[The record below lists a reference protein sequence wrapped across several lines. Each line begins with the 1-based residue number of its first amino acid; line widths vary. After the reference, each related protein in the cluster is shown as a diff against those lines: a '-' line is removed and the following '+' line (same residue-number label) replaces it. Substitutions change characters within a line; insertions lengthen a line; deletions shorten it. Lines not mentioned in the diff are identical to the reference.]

1 MTISKIAWRLLCL
14 TLVLSGCSKHE
25 DQSCESSEA
34 ASTNISLDSL
44 AKASNWPKELS
55 ITHFTGPDL
64 TPSPACLA
72 VAPTGEV
79 FVGVDMMGSLGKE
92 PGKGK
97 IVKLVDCNNDGVV
110 DSHTVFATPDNPR
123 GILPIGDKV
132 YVLHTTFSQFKA
144 TGMDLVVYE
153 DLNRD
158 GVADGPSKP
167 LIQNISS
174 PKFLQNRGTDHSTNG
189 IRMGIDGWIYIAVG
203 DFGFHG
209 AIDRDGKK
217 MTMLGGGILRVRPDG
232 TETEI
237 YTHGLRNIYDVAI
250 DPFMNIYTR
259 GNTND
264 GGGWNI
270 RFIHQIQSGE
280 YGYPVLFK
288 HFTDEILPAL
298 VDVGGGSGT
307 GAFFMDDS
315 TWPKK
320 YNNVPMMADWGR
332 SQLFIH
338 RLTEDGASYKQADE
352 EFIKLS
358 QISDLDVDAS
368 GRMYMAAWDRAG
380 YKGNPDKGFVVR
392 AVPKQWDYKPF
403 PIVSELSVQELM
415 AYMKSGSGVARL
427 HAQQEL
433 ITRKDGAEALL
444 EIAEDESLSL
454 ASRVA
459 GIFGYAQAARS
470 SSIENL
476 VKLTEDDAIKEWVL
490 RALTDRLNQAVN
502 VPLEPFLE
510 ALKSSNDRLRIAA
523 MVGLGR
529 MEDLGAV
536 EALLKT
542 KVPASAVLPAKGNE
556 GPHATPNSEII
567 PAHIAVRSLVKLN
580 AVEVCVDAIGTES
593 SDLALW
599 ALRYMH
605 DTKAVNGLLKAYEVA
620 EDIKLQ
626 KQIISTLARLL
637 HKEAPY
643 DGSWWWSTRPDTH
656 GPYYKTARWK
666 ASDKI
671 ESFLKETWKKS
682 SRSDKQ
688 MFADLNGKLRMG
700 IIEFGGEEKTEL
712 ARIKEPEVNLNEIK
726 NKKGQIGKSSIEDIM
741 LSLDDVNGDAVLGKQ
756 LFTRQ
761 GCVACH
767 SLKTS
772 EPMKGPFMGQIGSIM
787 TKEQIAESILKP
799 NASISQGFSS
809 VMITTNNSKVYSGFV
824 TGESSGVVKM
834 RNIIGQEFTIRE
846 ADIKERKEL
855 ESSMMPTGLANSMSY
870 EEFASLVAFLSKQK

>member
-1 MTISKIAWRLLCL
+1 MTISKIAWRLLCF
-14 TLVLSGCSKHE
+14 TLVLSACSKHKE
-25 DQSCESSEA
+25 QSCESSEA

-55 ITHFTGPDL
+55 ITLFTGPDL

-174 PKFLQNRGTDHSTNG
+174 PKFLQSRGTDHSTNG

-209 AIDRDGKK
+209 AVDRDGKK

-307 GAFFMDDS
+307 GALFMDDS

-320 YNNVPMMADWGR
+320 YNNVPIMADWGR

-338 RLTEDGASYKQADE
+338 RLTEDGASFKQADE
-352 EFIKLS
+352 KFIKLS

-368 GRMYMAAWDRAG
+368 GRMFMAAWDGAG
-380 YKGNPDKGFVVR
+380 YRGNPDKGFVVR

-403 PIVSELSVQELM
+403 PVVSELSVHGLVE
-415 AYMKSGSGVARL
+415 YMKSGSGVARL

-433 ITRKDGAEALL
+433 ITRKDGATALL
-444 EIAEDESLSL
+444 EIAEDKSLSL

-459 GIFGYAQAARS
+459 AVFGYAQAAGS
-470 SSIENL
+470 SSIESL
-476 VKLTEDDAIKEWVL
+476 VKLTDDPSIKEWVL
-490 RALTDRLNQAVN
+490 RALTDRKRQAVN
-502 VPLEPFLE
+502 VPLEPFIE
-510 ALKSSNDRLRIAA
+510 ALKSSDDRLRIAA

-529 MEDLGAV
+529 MEDLDAA

-542 KVPASAVLPAKGNE
+542 EVPTSAVAPAKDIE

-567 PAHIAVRSLVKLN
+567 PAHIAVRSLVSLN
-580 AVEVCVDAIGTES
+580 AVEACIDAIGTES

-605 DTKAVNGLLKAYEVA
+605 DSKAVDGMLKAYDA
-620 EDIKLQ
+620 TEDKDLQ
-626 KQIISTLARLL
+626 KQIVSTLARLL

-671 ESFLKETWKKS
+671 EGFLRKIWQKS

-700 IIEFGGEEKTEL
+700 IIDFGGEEKTEL
-712 ARIKEPEVNLNEIK
+712 ARVKAPEVDLNKIK

-741 LSLDDVNGDAVLGKQ
+741 LSLDDIKGNAVLGEQ

-767 SLKTS
+767 SLKAS

-787 TKEQIAESILKP
+787 SKEQIAESILKP

-809 VMITTNNSKVYSGFV
+809 VMITANNGKVYSGFV

-855 ESSMMPTGLANSMSY
+855 ESSMMPIGLANSMSY

>member
-1 MTISKIAWRLLCL
+1 MTISKIAWGLLCL
-14 TLVLSGCSKHE
+14 ILVSACSNHD

-34 ASTNISLDSL
+34 VSTNISLDSL
-44 AKASNWPKELS
+44 GKASNWPTELS

-132 YVLHTTFSQFKA
+132 YVLHTTFSRFTA

-174 PKFLQNRGTDHSTNG
+174 PKFLKSRGTDHSTNG

-209 AIDRDGKK
+209 AVDRSGKK

-232 TETEI
+232 TEMEI

-288 HFTDEILPAL
+288 NFTDEILPAL

-307 GAFFMDDS
+307 GALFMDDS

-320 YNNVPMMADWGR
+320 YNQVPMMADWGR

-338 RLTEDGASYKQADE
+338 RLTEDGASFKQADE

-368 GRMYMAAWDRAG
+368 GRMFMAAWDRAG

-403 PIVSELSVQELM
+403 PVVSELSVGGLVE
-415 AYMKSGSGVARL
+415 YMKSGSAVARL

-433 ITRKDGAEALL
+433 ITRKNGGNALL
-444 EIAEDESLSL
+444 EIAEDKSLSL

-459 GIFGYAQAARS
+459 GIFGYAQAAGS
-470 SSIENL
+470 GSIENL
-476 VKLTEDDAIKEWVL
+476 VKLAGDPSVKEWVL
-490 RALTDRLNQAVN
+490 KALTDRKSQAVN
-502 VPLEPFLE
+502 VPVEPFLE
-510 ALKSSNDRLRIAA
+510 VLNSSDDRLRIAA

-529 MEDLGAV
+529 MEDLDVAA
-536 EALLKT
+536 ELLKT
-542 KVPASAVLPAKGNE
+542 EVPASAVAPVKGTE

-580 AVEVCVDAIGTES
+580 AVEACIDAIGTEN

-605 DTKAVNGLLKAYEVA
+605 DIKAVDGLLKAYDKTQDKA
-620 EDIKLQ
+620 LK
-626 KQIISTLARLL
+626 KQIVTTLARLY

-643 DGSWWWSTRPDTH
+643 DGSWWWSIRPDTH

-671 ESFLKETWKKS
+671 E
-682 SRSDKQ
+682 R
-688 MFADLNGKLRMG
+688 
-700 IIEFGGEEKTEL
+700 
-712 ARIKEPEVNLNEIK
+712 
-726 NKKGQIGKSSIEDIM
+726 
-741 LSLDDVNGDAVLGKQ
+741 
-756 LFTRQ
+756 
-761 GCVACH
+761 
-767 SLKTS
+767 
-772 EPMKGPFMGQIGSIM
+772 
-787 TKEQIAESILKP
+787 
-799 NASISQGFSS
+799 
-809 VMITTNNSKVYSGFV
+809 FV
-824 TGESSGVVKM
+824 S
-834 RNIIGQEFTIRE
+834 
-846 ADIKERKEL
+846 
-855 ESSMMPTGLANSMSY
+855 
-870 EEFASLVAFLSKQK
+870 

>member
-1 MTISKIAWRLLCL
+1 M
-14 TLVLSGCSKHE
+14 E
-25 DQSCESSEA
+25 QSCDSSDA
-34 ASTNISLDSL
+34 ANTNISLDSL
-44 AKASNWPKELS
+44 AKASNWPNELS

-97 IVKLVDCNNDGVV
+97 IIKLIDCNNDGVV

-123 GILPIGDKV
+123 GILPVGDKV

-209 AIDRDGKK
+209 AVDRDGKK

-298 VDVGGGSGT
+298 IDVGGGSGT

-315 TWPKK
+315 TWPRK
-320 YNNVPMMADWGR
+320 YNHVPMMADWGR

-392 AVPKQWDYKPF
+392 AVPKQWNYKPF
-403 PIVSELSVQELM
+403 PIVSELSIYELM

-444 EIAEDESLSL
+444 AIAEDENISLV
-454 ASRVA
+454 SRVA
-459 GIFGYAQAARS
+459 GIFGYAQAAGS
-470 SSIENL
+470 SSIESL
-476 VKLTEDDAIKEWVL
+476 VKLTEDDAIREWVL
-490 RALTDRLNQAVN
+490 RALTDRQKQAVN

-529 MEDLGAV
+529 MKDLDAAS
-536 EALLKT
+536 ALLKT
-542 KVPASAVLPAKGNE
+542 EVPTSAVAPAKGTE

-567 PAHIAVRSLVKLN
+567 PAHIAVRSLVRLN
-580 AVEVCVDAIGTES
+580 AIEACVQAVGTEN

-605 DTKAVNGLLKAYEVA
+605 DVKAVDGLLKAYDNT
-620 EDIKLQ
+620 EDKNLQ
-626 KQIISTLARLL
+626 KQIVSTLARLL
-637 HKEAPY
+637 HKEARY

-666 ASDKI
+666 GSDKI
-671 ESFLKETWKKS
+671 EAFLMEVWQNS
-682 SRSDKQ
+682 NRSEKQ
-688 MFADLNGKLRMG
+688 MFADFNGKLRMG
-700 IIEFGGEEKTEL
+700 IAEFGGEEKTEL
-712 ARIKEPEVNLNEIK
+712 ARVKEPEINLNEIK

-741 LSLDDVNGDAVLGKQ
+741 LSLDDVKGNAVLGEQ

-767 SLKTS
+767 SLKAS

-787 TKEQIAESILKP
+787 SKEQIAESILKP

-809 VMITTNNSKVYSGFV
+809 VMITANNGKVYSGFV
-824 TGESSGVVKM
+824 TGESGGVVKM

-846 ADIKERKEL
+846 ADIKNREEL
-855 ESSMMPTGLANSMSY
+855 ENSMMPTGLANSMSY
-870 EEFASLVAFLSKQK
+870 EEFASLVEFLSNQK